1 VTTSEL
7 LPDGGRGEV
16 AIGFPIGF
24 KAPSRPAGGA
34 EEEEHAHE
42 HHHHHEHEHESGGA
56 DEDSYYVYNHLSFK
70 VLLHRAEAAALP
82 RQPSLAAAAGFG
94 DAAVLALPSSYD
106 AKAGSGG
113 DDQGWLVVGFE
124 VEPCSVDREALGGL
138 PPYDP
143 AFDRDATSDDPAA
156 APRLSHPVAC
166 SPGAPARVAAGQTLA
181 FTYSV
186 RFEESAI
193 PWNQRWDAY
202 VNAGTSDEVH
212 WFSILNS
219 MCASMDAFWLYR
231 ARL

>member
-1 VTTSEL
+1 MTTSEL

-24 KAPSRPAGGA
+24 KAPSRSAGGA
-34 EEEEHAHE
+34 EEGAHAHE

-94 DAAVLALPSSYD
+94 DAAVLALPSSHD
-106 AKAGSGG
+106 AKAGSG
-113 DDQGWLVVGFE
+113 DQGWLVVGFE

-143 AFDRDATSDDPAA
+143 ARDRDATSEDPAA

-219 MCASMDAFWLYR
+219 MCASMDAFWFYR
-231 ARL
+231 PRF